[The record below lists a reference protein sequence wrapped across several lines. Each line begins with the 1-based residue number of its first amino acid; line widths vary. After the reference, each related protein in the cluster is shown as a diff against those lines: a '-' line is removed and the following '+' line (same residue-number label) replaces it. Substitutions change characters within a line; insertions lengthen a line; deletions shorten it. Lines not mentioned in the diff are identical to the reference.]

1 MDKLGVG
8 TFINSESELTTSSLD
23 IFSTPPVDA
32 TLKDGKTVYYY
43 PLNAIS
49 DSGPFDFII
58 PKDPDSWT
66 VLNLTR
72 LEGEIELIK
81 KDGTDFAATD
91 LVSVVNLFPQSLH
104 KQIEVELNGVQVCD
118 LSSPTHAWKV
128 YIETV
133 LTYGRDA
140 KESHLLTSLYLKD
153 TETHELRLTGAGA
166 FKARRE
172 KLISNKFHFS
182 TVIHSDFFQSQTW
195 LFPNNEVKLKFIR
208 NADEFSLLGEAT
220 FATKFRLGLKN
231 LKLSVRRV
239 QIDPAVDASI
249 EAKLLKT
256 PAIYTI
262 TQSKIKVF
270 VVPTGTTTVDFPSI
284 LQGNLPRHIIF
295 GFVNSKG
302 FNGTIDGNPYYFN
315 HQNVN
320 LFNLKI
326 NGSPVVPTPFTPD
339 FAGNNYTREYRWFC
353 DNLGIHHEN
362 ETNGITRTEYMNN
375 TCFWPFDLTPDMC
388 NGFHV
393 HKTKQGNMDLSLGF
407 KEATTEN
414 LHMLVYGSFN
424 SAIQIDHLRNVVVL
438 D

>member
-1 MDKLGVG
+1 MM
-8 TFINSESELTTSSLD
+8 
-23 IFSTPPVDA
+23 
-32 TLKDGKTVYYY
+32 
-43 PLNAIS
+43 
-49 DSGPFDFII
+49 
-58 PKDPDSWT
+58 
-66 VLNLTR
+66 
-72 LEGEIELIK
+72 
-81 KDGTDFAATD
+81 
-91 LVSVVNLFPQSLH
+91 
-104 KQIEVELNGVQVCD
+104 
-118 LSSPTHAWKV
+118 
-128 YIETV
+128 
-133 LTYGRDA
+133 
-140 KESHLLTSLYLKD
+140 
-153 TETHELRLTGAGA
+153 
-166 FKARRE
+166 
-172 KLISNKFHFS
+172 
-182 TVIHSDFFQSQTW
+182 
-195 LFPNNEVKLKFIR
+195 KLKFIR

-362 ETNGITRTEYMNN
+362 ETNCITRTEFMNN